1 MDMRNNTHTIRPPT
15 PNPSKGNAMLLLTIE
30 VGRLLGAT
38 A

>member
-30 VGRLLGAT
+30 VGLLGAT